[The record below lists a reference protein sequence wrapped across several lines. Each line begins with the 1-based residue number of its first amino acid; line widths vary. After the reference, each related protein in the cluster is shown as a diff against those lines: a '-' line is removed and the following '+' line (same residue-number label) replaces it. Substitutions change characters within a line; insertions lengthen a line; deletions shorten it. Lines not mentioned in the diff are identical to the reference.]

1 MNSKY
6 VYILNKIKSKKN
18 LKIGIIGMGYVGLPL
33 ALTIA
38 ESNYTVY
45 GFDRDKKKILTL
57 LRKKSYINHIS
68 KKRLINSIERKKF
81 LPTSD
86 LNLINQVDF
95 IIICVPTPLDYK
107 RKPDLSHIKNSIKDL
122 QKYDLSSKVI
132 ILESTTYP
140 GTCKEYI
147 INCLDK
153 KNFRESTDYFVC
165 YSPERE
171 DPGNKRYSTKNIPK
185 VLGAA
190 SQQSFNLGNALYSKV
205 FKKIV
210 RVDSLEVAEATK
222 IYENVFRSINI
233 ALVNELKFAFKK
245 LNINIWDVI
254 KASSTKPFGFMP
266 FYPGPGLGGH
276 CIPIDPIYL
285 SWKCKQ
291 HGFNCNFI
299 KLAEKINSNV
309 PKKIINFVNKFYK
322 KKKITRKIKILIIGL
337 AYKKNIDDY
346 RESPSLYI
354 LSKLLKKFDVKYHD
368 NFIKVITKNR
378 HYPNLTGLRSV
389 NLDKKN
395 LKNFDLAILLTDH
408 DYINYKL
415 IKRNVNFIIDT
426 RNAFS
431 NDEKIFKL

>member
-1 MNSKY
+1 MKSKY
-6 VYILNKIKSKKN
+6 VNILNKIKSKKN

-38 ESNYTVY
+38 ETNYTVF

-57 LRKKSYINHIS
+57 LKKKSYINHIS
-68 KKRLINSIERKKF
+68 EKRVKRSVEKKKF
-81 LPTSD
+81 LPTS
-86 LNLINQVDF
+86 NFNFVKQADF
-95 IIICVPTPLDYK
+95 IIICVPTPLNNK
-107 RKPDLSHIKNSIKDL
+107 RKPDLSHIKNSIENL
-122 QKYDLSSKVI
+122 QKFDLSSKVI

-147 INCLDK
+147 INSLNK
-153 KNFRESTDYFVC
+153 KNFRESEDYFVC

-171 DPGNKRYSTKNIPK
+171 DPGNKKYSTKNIPK

-190 SQQSFNLGNALYSKV
+190 SKQSFNLGNALYSKI

-266 FYPGPGLGGH
+266 FFPGPGLGGH

-285 SWKCKQ
+285 SWKCEQ
-291 HGFNCNFI
+291 HGFDCNFI

-309 PKKIINFVNKFYK
+309 PKKIINFVNKIC
-322 KKKITRKIKILIIGL
+322 KKISTKKIKILIIGL

-354 LSKLLKKFDVKYHD
+354 LSKLLKKFDAKYHD
-368 NFIKVITKNR
+368 NFIKIITKNR
-378 HYPNLTGLRSV
+378 HYPNLTGLRSI
-389 NLDKKN
+389 NLNKKN

-408 DYINYKL
+408 DYINYEL
-415 IKRNVNFIIDT
+415 IKENVKFIIDT

-431 NDEKIFKL
+431 SDDKIFKL